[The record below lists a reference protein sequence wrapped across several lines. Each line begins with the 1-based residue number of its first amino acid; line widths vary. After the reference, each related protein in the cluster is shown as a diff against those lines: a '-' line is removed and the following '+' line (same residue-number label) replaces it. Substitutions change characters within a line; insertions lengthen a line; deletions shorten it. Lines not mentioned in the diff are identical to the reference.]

1 MCVQVYVD
9 EIFASLVEYKDPNWK
24 NEAGKT
30 PLHQVMDL
38 VDTMHAQTV
47 FLEAIMEIL
56 ALGADPRIVDNDGYK
71 PVDCYP
77 QDDYVRTAL
86 IDYETILNECD
97 QIGCDY

>member
-1 MCVQVYVD
+1 MCVQVYID
-9 EIFASLVEYKDPNWK
+9 EIFINLAEYKDPNWK

-38 VDTMHAQTV
+38 VDTMHAQTA

-56 ALGADPRIVDNDGYK
+56 AMGADPRIVDNDGYK
-71 PVDCYP
+71 PIDCYP